1 MSLSS
6 RSVWIVF
13 RKFLVLLARIMLSFQ
28 SNPGIY
34 HGYPLVNL
42 DDRPLYRTVRA
53 NRVEGQSNQWTQTNV
68 KKHISPIKSITL
80 YNVFY
85 LFIYFALLWLLV
97 QWFFVIEWWPLYHWN
112 LWSLR
117 FHMRYSLFGWHEVVK
132 SAAASMSTCT
142 FCVFCYGLI

>member
-6 RSVWIVF
+6 RSVWRVF
-13 RKFLVLLARIMLSFQ
+13 RKFSALLARIMLTFQ
-28 SNPGIY
+28 SNPGRY
-34 HGYPLVNL
+34 LGYPLVNL
-42 DDRPLYRTVRA
+42 DDWPLYRTVRA
-53 NRVEGQSNQWTQTNV
+53 NRVEGQSNQGTQIHV

-97 QWFFVIEWWPLYHWN
+97 QWVFVVEWWPLYHWN
-112 LWSLR
+112 LWSLS
-117 FHMRYSLFGWHEVVK
+117 FHRTYSLCGWHDGEK
-132 SAAASMSTCT
+132 SAVASMSACT